1 MSFSMGAGRLQVQ
14 LPGTAARFGRPGD
27 LPVADCH
34 AGQCRKIL
42 EVGCC
47 TLEEKNQKRKKPFQ
61 VIIVQPHFRI
71 MRRTSYRF
79 LACADEIERPG
90 FLSDDLGEAR
100 RILHSHCAS
109 SAQAKN
115 RERISSSPSVHNTS
129 SSCFVGWWCGWL
141 WLLVLISS
149 FFIECSQPTS
159 SVTLTW

>member
-14 LPGTAARFGRPGD
+14 LTRTAARFGRPGD

-47 TLEEKNQKRKKPFQ
+47 TLEEKNQKWKKPFQ
-61 VIIVQPHFRI
+61 VIIVQPHLRI

-79 LACADEIERPG
+79 LTNAAEIERPG

-109 SAQAKN
+109 SAQTKN
-115 RERISSSPSVHNTS
+115 QKHKTTSPSVHNTS
-129 SSCFVGWWCGWL
+129 SSRSAGRRRGR
-141 WLLVLISS
+141 SR
-149 FFIECSQPTS
+149 
-159 SVTLTW
+159 